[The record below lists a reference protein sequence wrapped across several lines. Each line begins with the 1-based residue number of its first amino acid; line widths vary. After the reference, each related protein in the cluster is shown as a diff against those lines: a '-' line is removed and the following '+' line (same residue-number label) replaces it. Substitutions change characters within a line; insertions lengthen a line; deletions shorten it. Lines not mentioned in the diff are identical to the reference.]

1 LFYVYN
7 ARVSILNMK
16 IIMTYQL
23 IDLKENTIAQS
34 EHFIEGLVLAS
45 NFATKPLSPESWLTN
60 LFDEE
65 AACAINGAVVDQINR
80 QYAQLKSGSFKVSD
94 ILDVSNQP
102 DHLSQLSQG
111 FMTLWPLVEQQWQEE
126 QVSDGTL
133 RMMQALLT
141 TFMLALDEEK
151 TREQMKQVG
160 YEEPPQLKDLL
171 PQLDVMINEV
181 AMAADELMTG
191 NKTQQVNPYKE
202 VGRNDVC
209 VCGSGEKFKQCC
221 GK

>member
-1 LFYVYN
+1 
-7 ARVSILNMK
+7 
-16 IIMTYQL
+16 MTYQV
-23 IDLKENTIAQS
+23 IELKESNISQS
-34 EHFIEGLVLAS
+34 EFFIEGLVLAS
-45 NFATKPLSPESWLTN
+45 NFATKPLAPESWLAS
-60 LFDEE
+60 LFGNEASVTIKDE
-65 AACAINGAVVDQINR
+65 VVGQINK
-80 QYAQLKSGSFKVSD
+80 QYVQLQSNSYQVADIIDVKS
-94 ILDVSNQP
+94 QP
-102 DHLSQLSQG
+102 EQLSQFAEG
-111 FMTLWPLVEQQWQEE
+111 FMTLWPLIEQQWQQE
-126 QVSDGTL
+126 QINDGAL

-160 YEEPPQLKDLL
+160 YEAPPELKDLL
-171 PQLDVMINEV
+171 PQLDVMISEV

-191 NKTQQVNPYKE
+191 NKSQQVNPYKD